1 MTAMNKGVLT
11 QRRRDL
17 EAYARVLPSLDLK
30 RRQLA
35 AMLVEE
41 RARRDAAARHLT
53 HRLGEMAQAL
63 PMLAWSELPLEG
75 GWQVIPPHDALGEPP
90 QERCMGVTMPALV
103 PPSWPEPPMAWPD
116 QVAWWPELG
125 QAVRELANQLHE
137 IAQRE
142 QRIAAIDA
150 ALRQTVQRV
159 NLFEQVL
166 MPRARADIRAIRV
179 FLADAERTA
188 IVRAKQ
194 GRALVHRRMQAQA
207 NWSNT
212 LVNPWPQTQEPGQS

>member
-17 EAYARVLPSLDLK
+17 EACARVLPSLDLK

-35 AMLVEE
+35 AMWVEE
-41 RARRDAAARHLT
+41 RARRDAAAQHLT
-53 HRLGEMAQAL
+53 DRLGELAQAL
-63 PMLAWSELPLEG
+63 PMLAWSELPFEN
-75 GWQVIPPHDALGEPP
+75 GWQVNPPHAARGEPP

-103 PPSWPEPPMAWPD
+103 PPSWPAPPTAWPD
-116 QVAWWPELG
+116 QLAWWPELE
-125 QAVRELANQLHE
+125 QAVRELANQLDE
-137 IAQRE
+137 VAQRE
-142 QRIAAIDA
+142 GRMAAIDA
-150 ALRQTVQRV
+150 ALRQTIQRV

-207 NWSNT
+207 SWSST
-212 LVNPWPQTQEPGQS
+212 LADTWLHPQAPKQP